1 MQKILIFSSLFAILL
16 FFNATFS
23 KSQTTAQNIVNPFQL
38 SEEIE
43 LDGNFSE
50 KCWEN
55 ASKVTN
61 FLQRE
66 PDNGKPSTELTEVAI
81 CYNSNTLYIGVWCYD
96 KNAESIV
103 KKGMKRDFEYWRDDI
118 FQIVLDPYNQQ
129 TSGYLFIVNANGA
142 RGDALISRLQDGNFS
157 WNGIWDVETK
167 ITDEG
172 WFAEIEIP
180 FSTLK
185 FPDTEIQTWG
195 ANFERNI
202 RHKVEQVRWQ
212 GWALDND
219 FTNLMVA
226 GKIEDFKNIT
236 GQENLIFKPYALG
249 GLSFISGEERKDITK
264 IGGEI
269 IYPITNSLN
278 LSTTFNTDFAQIE
291 SDQLQVNITRFSKYY
306 PEKRDFFLENSSI
319 FNFLLNGSDNLFYSR
334 NIGIDNGN
342 LVPII
347 VGTKLTGSVNS
358 TNIGLLSIQTDK
370 QNDLMSTNYSVG
382 RVEHNL
388 NTNYTIGGIFTS
400 KYNENQRNFAYGID
414 GNYSTSE
421 FLGKY
426 NLNVA
431 GAFAQ
436 TNTQNG
442 KNTDNNSI
450 TLYLNYPN
458 SFLES
463 EFLYNQIQKNFNPEL
478 GYVRRRNIKHISNR
492 IEIKPRVNG
501 WNGIRNFYFV
511 PIDFNTYLTDETNK
525 VESMRYEL
533 TPIGLS
539 FISGDFVKFQIEYNY
554 DRLDEAFSISDN
566 FEFAAGKYDYN
577 IYTLQVDTYGGRRL
591 TSWFWF
597 GVGDYYDADYLAL
610 EAYMQYS
617 LTSKLSM
624 SGSYSLND
632 IERDALKFISN
643 QISGRI
649 EYSFNPKLYSTL
661 FAQWND
667 EIEDILLNFRIN
679 WIPVVGSDVYF
690 VVNQRIATEGKV
702 FDLKDMSVLLKVIW
716 RFSV

>member
-1 MQKILIFSSLFAILL
+1 MPLANINNLLI
-16 FFNATFS
+16 
-23 KSQTTAQNIVNPFQL
+23 AQNFIPNSIIPFKTDVKIKLDGNL
-38 SEEIE
+38 SEE
-43 LDGNFSE
+43 
-50 KCWEN
+50 CWEN
-55 ASKVTN
+55 ASKISN
-61 FLQRE
+61 FSQRE
-66 PDNGKPSTELTEVAI
+66 PDNGKPSTESTEVAV
-81 CYNSNTLYIGVWCYD
+81 CYNTHKLYIGIWCHD
-96 KNAESIV
+96 KNAQSIV

-118 FQIVLDPYNQQ
+118 LQFVLDPYNQQ
-129 TSGYLFIVNANGA
+129 TSGYLFIVNPNGA
-142 RGDALISRLQDGNFS
+142 RADALISRLQDNNFS

-167 ITDEG
+167 ITASG

-185 FPDTEIQTWG
+185 FPDKAIQTWG

-212 GWALDND
+212 GWDLDND
-219 FTNLMVA
+219 ISNLMVA
-226 GKIEDFKNIT
+226 GKIEGFENIE
-236 GQENLIFKPYALG
+236 GEEKLIFKPYALG
-249 GLSFISGEERKDITK
+249 GLSFTSGEAYKDITK

-319 FNFLLNGSDNLFYSR
+319 FNFLINGSDNLFYSR
-334 NIGIDNGN
+334 NIGIDKGN

-347 VGTKLTGSVNS
+347 VGTKLTGSQNS

-370 QNDLMSTNYSVG
+370 QNDLLSTNYSVA
-382 RVEHNL
+382 RMEQNL

-400 KYNENQRNFAYGID
+400 KYNQNQRNFAYGID

-421 FLGKY
+421 FFGKY
-426 NLNVA
+426 NLNVV

-442 KNTDNNSI
+442 KNTDNNNF
-450 TLYLNYPN
+450 TLYINYPN

-478 GYVRRRNIKHISNR
+478 GYVRRRNIKQISY
-492 IEIKPRVNG
+492 ELEVKPRVNG
-501 WNGIRNFYFV
+501 WRGIRNFYFV
-511 PIDFNTYLTDETNK
+511 PIEFSTYLTDETNE
-525 VESMRYEL
+525 VESMKYEL
-533 TPIGLS
+533 TPLGFSLM
-539 FISGDFVKFQIEYNY
+539 SGDFLQFQIEYNY
-554 DRLDEAFSISDN
+554 DRLDEGFSISDN
-566 FEFAAGKYDYN
+566 FEFAAGEYEYN
-577 IYTLQVDTYGGRRL
+577 IYSLEVDTYGGRRL
-591 TSWFWF
+591 TSWFW
-597 GVGDYYDADYLAL
+597 VGAGNYYDADYLGA
-610 EAYMQYS
+610 EAYLQYS
-617 LTSKLSM
+617 LTSNFSI
-624 SGSYSLND
+624 SGNYSLND
-632 IERDALKFISN
+632 IQRDDSEFVSN

-690 VVNQRIATEGKV
+690 VINQRITTESKV
-702 FDLKDMSVLLKVIW
+702 FDLSDMSILLKVVW
-716 RFSV
+716 RFAV

>member
-1 MQKILIFSSLFAILL
+1 MNKNLL
-16 FFNATFS
+16 FVFYFLLFTIILPNLLY
-23 KSQTTAQNIVNPFQL
+23 SQSITSNSIIPLLTD
-38 SEEIE
+38 EKIE
-43 LDGNFSE
+43 LDGNLTE
-50 KCWEN
+50 KCWES
-55 ASKVTN
+55 ATKITN
-61 FLQRE
+61 FSQHE
-66 PDNGKPSTELTEVAI
+66 PDNSKPSSELTKVAV
-81 CYNSNTLYIGVWCYD
+81 CYNSNKLYIGVWCYD
-96 KNAESIV
+96 KGVQGIV
-103 KKGMKRDFEYWRDDI
+103 KKGMKRDFEFWRDDI

-142 RGDALISRLQDGNFS
+142 RGDALISRLQNGNFS
-157 WNGIWDVETK
+157 WNGVWDVETN

-185 FPDTEIQTWG
+185 FPDSEIQTWG

-226 GKIEDFKNIT
+226 GKIEGFKNIA
-236 GQENLIFKPYALG
+236 GKENLIFKPYALG
-249 GLSFISGEERKDITK
+249 GLSFIAGEEYKDITK

-269 IYPITNSLN
+269 TYPITNSLN

-334 NIGIDNGN
+334 NIGIDKGN

-347 VGTKLTGSVNS
+347 VGTKLTGSLNS

-400 KYNENQRNFAYGID
+400 KYNENQRNFAYGVD

-442 KNTDNNSI
+442 KNADNNSF
-450 TLYLNYPN
+450 TFYLNYPN
-458 SFLES
+458 SFIES
-463 EFLYNQIQKNFNPEL
+463 AFLYNQIQKNFNPEL
-478 GYVRRRNIKHISNR
+478 GYVRRRNIKHISY
-492 IEIKPRVNG
+492 ELDIKPRVNG
-501 WNGIRNFYFV
+501 WLGIRNFYFA
-511 PIDFNTYLTDETNK
+511 PIEFSTYLTDETNE

-533 TPIGLS
+533 SPIGFSLM
-539 FISGDFVKFQIEYNY
+539 SGDFVKFQIEYNY
-554 DRLDEAFSISDN
+554 DRLDEAFSMSDN
-566 FEFAAGKYDYN
+566 FEFTAGEYEYN
-577 IYTLQVDTYGGRRL
+577 IYSLVVDTYGGRRL

-597 GVGDYYDADYLAL
+597 GVGDYYDADYLGA
-610 EAYMQYS
+610 EAYLQYS

-632 IERDALKFISN
+632 IQRDDQGFVSN

-690 VVNQRIATEGKV
+690 VINQRITTESKV

-716 RFSV
+716 RFAI